1 MGEGTLR
8 WSLRRRL
15 LWIASA
21 TAVAAWLLGSAAMYL
36 VLARHNDTLHDERL
50 RALGQTVA
58 AFAAHELAETEAARR
73 AGGIVHDEAIAT
85 LGSRYGFQIWS
96 AQGQLLLH
104 SLHAPAAAL
113 PAPLQTAGFSSA
125 TAQGQAVRLYTL
137 ASEDG
142 RYVIRVS
149 EALEQ
154 RDAVALRLGSVL
166 GLLFAAS
173 TLLTVAASGWLVRR
187 ALRPLDK
194 STHALRQREPQ
205 DFTPLADAGAP
216 RELAPLL
223 QAIDTLMARVGATLS
238 AEQGF
243 TAVAAHEL
251 RTPLAALRMHAQV
264 AERARDAADRQRAL
278 QAVVASVD
286 RLAHLVDQLLS
297 LARLDGQHAL
307 GLHCEA
313 VDLQALTHD
322 IVAELGP
329 LAAQRE
335 IRLEL
340 RLEVRTLLGAGF
352 ALSMLVR
359 NLLSNAI
366 AHIPDGGRIEL
377 TSAREGDVLVL
388 RIDDSGPGIPQ
399 ADRPVVFERF
409 NRGSAPPGSGSGLG
423 LSIVHSVARLHGATV
438 ALLDS
443 PLGGLRVDV
452 RFGPASL
459 SPRVT

>member
-21 TAVAAWLLGSAAMYL
+21 TAVAAWLLGSVAMYL
-36 VLARHNDTLHDERL
+36 VLARQNDTLHDERL

-58 AFAAHELAETEAARR
+58 AFAAHELAETESARQ
-73 AGGIVHDEAIAT
+73 AGGIAHAEATAT
-85 LGSRYGFQIWS
+85 LGTRYGFQIWS

-104 SLHAPAAAL
+104 SLHAPAAAP

-125 TAQGQAVRLYTL
+125 TVDGQALRIYAL
-137 ASEDG
+137 ASADG

-166 GLLFAAS
+166 GVMFAAS

-187 ALRPLDK
+187 ALRPLDH
-194 STHALRQREPQ
+194 STHALRQREPH
-205 DFTPLADAGAP
+205 DFTPLAHADAP

-264 AERARDAADRQRAL
+264 AARMHDTADQRRAL
-278 QAVVASVD
+278 QAVVANVD
-286 RLAHLVDQLLS
+286 RLAHLLDQLLS
-297 LARLDGQHAL
+297 LARLDGQHAV
-307 GLHCEA
+307 GLHREE

-340 RLEVRTLLGAGF
+340 RLGVRTMLGAEF

-366 AHIPDGGRIEL
+366 THIPDGGSVEL
-377 TSAREGDVLVL
+377 STTREGDALLL
-388 RIDDSGPGIPQ
+388 RVDDSGPGIP
-399 ADRPVVFERF
+399 AVDRLRVFERF
-409 NRGSAPPGSGSGLG
+409 HRGASPPGHGSGLG
-423 LSIVHSVARLHGATV
+423 LSIVHSVARLHAASV
-438 ALLDS
+438 HLLDS
-443 PLGGLRVDV
+443 PLGGLRAEV

>member
-1 MGEGTLR
+1 MGEGSRR

-15 LWIASA
+15 LWIAA
-21 TAVAAWLLGSAAMYL
+21 AAAIAAWMLGSAAMYL
-36 VLARHNDTLHDERL
+36 VLVRNNDVLHDERL
-50 RALGQTVA
+50 RALGETVA
-58 AFAAHELAETEAARR
+58 SFAAHELAETGPAREAGSLAH
-73 AGGIVHDEAIAT
+73 AEPIAT
-85 LGSRYGFQIWS
+85 LGTRYGFQIWS
-96 AQGQLLLH
+96 ADGQLLLH
-104 SLHAPAAAL
+104 SLHTAAAAPAA
-113 PAPLQTAGFSSA
+113 PLRAAGFSNA
-125 TAQGQAVRLYTL
+125 TIGGQALRIYGMTS
-137 ASEDG
+137 ADG
-142 RYVIRVS
+142 RYVIHVS

-154 RDAVALRLGSVL
+154 RDPVVLRLGGLL
-166 GLLFAAS
+166 GALFAAS
-173 TLLTVAASGWLVRR
+173 TLLTVASSGWLVRR
-187 ALRPLDK
+187 ALHAFEH
-194 STHALRQREPQ
+194 STRALSGREPQ

-216 RELAPLL
+216 RELAPML
-223 QAIDTLMARVGATLS
+223 QAINTLMARVGATLS

-264 AERARDAADRQRAL
+264 AARAHDVTQQHRAL
-278 QAVVASVD
+278 QAVVGGVD

-297 LARLDGQHAL
+297 LARLDGQHAV
-307 GLHCEA
+307 GLRREE
-313 VDLQALTHD
+313 VDLQILTHD

-335 IRLEL
+335 IRLDL
-340 RLEVRTLLGAGF
+340 RLEVRALRGAEF

-366 AHIPDGGRIEL
+366 THTPDGGRVEL
-377 TSAREGDVLVL
+377 SSAREGEVLLL
-388 RIDDSGPGIPQ
+388 RVDDSGPGIAPAERATVFQRFRRGAAPQ
-399 ADRPVVFERF
+399 
-409 NRGSAPPGSGSGLG
+409 GSGAGLG
-423 LSIVHSVARLHGATV
+423 LSIVQSVARLHQATV